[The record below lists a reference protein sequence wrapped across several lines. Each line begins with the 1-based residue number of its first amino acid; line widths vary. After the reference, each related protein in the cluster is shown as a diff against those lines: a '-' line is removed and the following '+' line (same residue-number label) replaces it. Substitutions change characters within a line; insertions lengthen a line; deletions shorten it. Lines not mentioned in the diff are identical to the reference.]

1 MDWLFLFLEFNTLGQ
16 VPKPRSVWR
25 QVFSNSMS
33 CVAMGSKLRACS
45 QQLAVPCQEVP
56 SSKTPEKVTSVQLT
70 RVGAG
75 LLGTMGRVPNSHGL
89 SSISYQGQLLA
100 GKSFPSKLPI
110 CFWTAAP
117 FGGHIQG
124 RRNSFEPP
132 FDGAGVTCKGNYPAL
147 DYAVM
152 LKATW
157 SNYHGPA

>member
-1 MDWLFLFLEFNTLGQ
+1 
-16 VPKPRSVWR
+16 
-25 QVFSNSMS
+25 
-33 CVAMGSKLRACS
+33 MGSKLRACS

-75 LLGTMGRVPNSHGL
+75 LLASMGRVPNSHGL
-89 SSISYQGQLLA
+89 SDISYQGQLA
-100 GKSFPSKLPI
+100 RKSFPSRLPI
-110 CFWTAAP
+110 CFRAAAP
-117 FGGHIQG
+117 FGTQG
-124 RRNSFEPP
+124 RRNVFEPP

-152 LKATW
+152 LKTTW

>member
-25 QVFSNSMS
+25 QVFSDSMS

-75 LLGTMGRVPNSHGL
+75 MLGTMGRVPNSHGL
-89 SSISYQGQLLA
+89 SGISYQRQLA
-100 GKSFPSKLPI
+100 RKSFPSKLPI
-110 CFWTAAP
+110 CFQAAAP

-132 FDGAGVTCKGNYPAL
+132 FDGAGVTCRGDYPAL

>member
-1 MDWLFLFLEFNTLGQ
+1 M
-16 VPKPRSVWR
+16 
-25 QVFSNSMS
+25 
-33 CVAMGSKLRACS
+33 
-45 QQLAVPCQEVP
+45 
-56 SSKTPEKVTSVQLT
+56 
-70 RVGAG
+70 
-75 LLGTMGRVPNSHGL
+75 LGTMGRVPNSHGL

-132 FDGAGVTCKGNYPAL
+132 FDGAGVTCRGNYPAL